1 MVFARETVELLI
13 QAAGSFYFDDS
24 RHGLRD
30 REWAALRFLSRANR
44 FSRTPSALA
53 DFMGVTR
60 AATSQ
65 IVKPLEEQSYLARK
79 PSADDKRSVLLS
91 VTPKGEKLLA
101 QLDPINGVVDA
112 VAALYPDDCVKLRN
126 ALNAI
131 LNRVDPPQTQ
141 ANAGLCRDCIFLHR
155 AGPGASL
162 GKARSNAEFSC
173 RFYRASITA
182 HETDQLCTG
191 FERAR

>member
-1 MVFARETVELLI
+1 MIFARETVELLI
-13 QAAGSFYFDDS
+13 QAAGCFQFDDG
-24 RHGLRD
+24 REGLRD

-53 DFMGVTR
+53 DFMGITR

-79 PSADDKRSVLLS
+79 PSPDDKRSVLLF

-101 QLDPINGVVDA
+101 QHDPINGVVDA

-131 LNRVDPPQTQ
+131 LNRIDQPQTQ
-141 ANAGLCRDCIFLHR
+141 ANAGLCRDCIFLQR
-155 AGPGASL
+155 AAPGAGT

-173 RFYRASITA
+173 RFHRAPITV
-182 HETDQLCTG
+182 HETDLLCTN